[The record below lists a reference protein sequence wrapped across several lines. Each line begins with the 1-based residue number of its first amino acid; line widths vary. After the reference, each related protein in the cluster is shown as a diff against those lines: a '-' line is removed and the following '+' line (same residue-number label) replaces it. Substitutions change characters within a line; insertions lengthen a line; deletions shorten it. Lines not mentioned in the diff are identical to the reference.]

1 MKELKYETKDDLICI
16 TPCPYDNT
24 CDIGSHYCISCNAFV
39 WKIREHNTVI
49 CKGDELYIN
58 KKGISQNK
66 GMVMESKNTDSEKE
80 KDPKKVIA
88 ALRGEITKKNKR
100 ILKAEK
106 IMDYLQG
113 KLDEKTDLILYMDRF
128 YRKRNIFQ
136 RIFNKHYEK

>member
-1 MKELKYETKDDLICI
+1 MKELKYETKDDVICT

-24 CDIGSHYCISCNAFV
+24 CDIGSYYCISCNAFV

-66 GMVMESKNTDSEKE
+66 GMIMESKNTDSEKE

-100 ILKAEK
+100 ILRLENIINDMADK
-106 IMDYLQG
+106 I
-113 KLDEKTDLILYMDRF
+113 DEKSTIIQDMNRF
-128 YRKRNIFQ
+128 YNKRNIFQ

>member
-1 MKELKYETKDDLICI
+1 MKEIKFKTDGLICI
-16 TPCPYDNT
+16 EQCPYGKRHL
-24 CDIGSHYCISCNAFV
+24 IGGGACVHCTEYVKNNGFNSI
-39 WKIREHNTVI
+39 I

-100 ILKAEK
+100 ILRLENIINDMADK
-106 IMDYLQG
+106 I
-113 KLDEKTDLILYMDRF
+113 DEKSTIIQDMNRF
-128 YRKRNIFQ
+128 YNKRNIFQ

>member
-1 MKELKYETKDDLICI
+1 MKEIKFKTDGLICI
-16 TPCPYDNT
+16 EQCPYGKRHL
-24 CDIGSHYCISCNAFV
+24 IGGGACVHCTEYVKNNGFNSI
-39 WKIREHNTVI
+39 I

-58 KKGISQNK
+58 KKDIKLNNEI
-66 GMVMESKNTDSEKE
+66 VMESKSTDNKKE
-80 KDPKKVIA
+80 KDPKKIIA

>member
-1 MKELKYETKDDLICI
+1 MKELKYETKDDFICT

-58 KKGISQNK
+58 EKGIKLNNEI
-66 GMVMESKNTDSEKE
+66 VMENKNIDNKKE
-80 KDPKKVIA
+80 KDSKKVIA

-100 ILKAEK
+100 ILRLENIINDMADN
-106 IMDYLQG
+106 I
-113 KLDEKTDLILYMDRF
+113 DEKSNIIRNMTIF
-128 YRKRNIFQ
+128 YHERNIFQ
-136 RIFNKHYEK
+136 RIINKLYEE